1 LVHFAENVDFD
12 ILVFIQ
18 PTSPLLRSE
27 DIDGG
32 LNILKDYDSV
42 FSAYTQHWIPSW
54 TENIIPNSWDIN
66 NRPMRQNMEKT
77 YIENGAFYITTKK
90 LLIKNKNRYS
100 GKIGMYLMPFIRSIQ
115 IDSHEDLELVR
126 KIINIL

>member
-1 LVHFAENVDFD
+1 
-12 ILVFIQ
+12 
-18 PTSPLLRSE
+18 
-27 DIDGG
+27 
-32 LNILKDYDSV
+32 
-42 FSAYTQHWIPSW
+42 
-54 TENIIPNSWDIN
+54 
-66 NRPMRQNMEKT
+66 MEKT